1 MILGER
7 EDRWVRKVPKS
18 VRKSLFDLG
27 GRYIEA
33 MIVGV
38 GPDSLQT
45 ENSKELE
52 AGTGRGETLSFSL

>member
-1 MILGER
+1 M
-7 EDRWVRKVPKS
+7 RKVPKS

-52 AGTGRGETLSFSL
+52 AGTGRGETLSFLL